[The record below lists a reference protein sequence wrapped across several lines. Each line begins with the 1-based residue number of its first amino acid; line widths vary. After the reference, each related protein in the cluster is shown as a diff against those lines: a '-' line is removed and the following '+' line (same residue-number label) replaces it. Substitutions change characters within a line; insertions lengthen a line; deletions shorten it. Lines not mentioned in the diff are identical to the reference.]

1 MRLRKDAVDR
11 ITTDL
16 QKLGLASCSVCDS
29 AALQVDRRPIWM
41 YVGGSPEARDATT
54 NVIFLMR
61 VFCEICGHS
70 MLFDTEKY
78 VHGDEKIFESP

>member
-1 MRLRKDAVDR
+1 
-11 ITTDL
+11 
-16 QKLGLASCSVCDS
+16 
-29 AALQVDRRPIWM
+29 M

-61 VFCEICGHS
+61 VFCEICGYS